1 MWVRKLKKNDLK
13 TRYHDL
19 KRQLLSKSFEGMN
32 ERQREVVF
40 SINGPVMVLA
50 GAGSGKTTVL
60 INRIVNMVKF
70 GDAYFNESV
79 PEELSVE
86 TIAQMESVL
95 KCGGNAGNLEEM
107 IARDKVKPYN
117 ILAITFTNK
126 AANELKNRLSDALG
140 ELSGDVWASTFHSLC
155 VRILRAHADKIGYT
169 CHFAVYDGE
178 DSKRIIKECQK
189 VLKIDDKLL
198 PIKKIGYEISHA
210 KNRLVSCYDY
220 KNLSQKDYC
229 LSEISN
235 VYEMYQKKLIESDAM
250 DFDDLICNV
259 IKLFKTYPELLEHYQ
274 NKFKYIMVDEYQDTN
289 YAQFVLIDTL
299 ASKNKNLC
307 VVGDDDQSIYKFR
320 GATIKNI
327 MDFDNRF
334 RGAKVI
340 RLEQNY
346 RSTKNILRA
355 ANAVIGHNSRRKG
368 KTLWTENEA
377 GEKIRAHT
385 AYSEHDEA
393 SFMAQTIQE
402 CIAKGEHYSDFAVL
416 YRMNS
421 QSNVIEKIFVKRNIP
436 YRVLGGMRFYERKEV
451 KDMLAYLSIIDNPHD
466 EVRLRRIINQPR
478 RSIGDRTITQT
489 AEIAVRTGMTMLDVI
504 RSCESFESL
513 QRVSFKLKAFADLID
528 GLIAESHKPDVTLHD
543 LYNIVLGRTGYLA
556 FLKSE
561 RESSESRIENVN
573 ELLSNIIK
581 YEEENGE
588 NATLSGFLE
597 EVTLISDVDNYDS
610 HADAVVM
617 MTLHSAKG
625 LEFPNVFIPGFE
637 EGIFPG
643 LQFADDDDSEVEEE
657 RRLAYVGITRSRKK
671 LYILNSDSRMIFG
684 STSHNQPSR
693 FLDEIPA
700 ELLDK
705 TKSKDWKDLKKGEE
719 IPRSAHE
726 IKLRSVAAAH
736 HFGQVSGGHG
746 VSEKSASAAL
756 KYSVGDKVQHA
767 VFGVGTVV
775 LVTPVSGDC
784 MIDINFEGVGNKK
797 LLAKFARLTKAMP

>member
-1 MWVRKLKKNDLK
+1 MWVQKLKTNDLK
-13 TRYHDL
+13 TQYHNL
-19 KRQLLSKSFEGMN
+19 KRQLLNKSFEGMN

-40 SINGPVMVLA
+40 SVDGPVMVLA

-70 GDAYFNESV
+70 GNAYFDESV
-79 PEELSVE
+79 PEELSEEMV
-86 TIAQMESVL
+86 AQMESIL
-95 KCGGNAGNLEEM
+95 KCGGNAENIEELL
-107 IARDKVKPYN
+107 ACNKVKPYN

-126 AANELKNRLSDALG
+126 AANELKNRLSKALG

-169 CHFAVYDGE
+169 CHFVVYDDD

-189 VLKIDDKLL
+189 ILKIDDKLL
-198 PIKKIGYEISHA
+198 PIKKISYEISHA
-210 KNRLVSCYDY
+210 KNRLVDYSDY
-220 KNLSQKDYC
+220 KNSSQKDYC

-235 VYEMYQKKLIESDAM
+235 VYEMYQKKLVESDAM

-259 IKLFKTYPELLEHYQ
+259 IKLFKIYPEILEHYQ
-274 NKFKYIMVDEYQDTN
+274 DKFKYIMVDEYQDTN
-289 YAQFVLIDTL
+289 HAQFVLIDTL
-299 ASKNKNLC
+299 ANKNKNLC

-334 RGAKVI
+334 RGAKVV

-346 RSTKNILRA
+346 RSTKNILSA
-355 ANAVIGHNSRRKG
+355 ANAVIEHNSRRKG
-368 KTLWTENEA
+368 KTLWTENEK

-393 SFMAQTIQE
+393 NFMADTIQE
-402 CIAKGEHYSDFAVL
+402 RIARGDRYSDFAVL

-451 KDMLAYLSIIDNPHD
+451 KDMMAYLSIIDNPHD

-478 RSIGDRTITQT
+478 RSIGDRTIAQT
-489 AEIAVRTGMTMLDVI
+489 AEIAAQTGMTMLDVI
-504 RSCESFESL
+504 RSCESFENL
-513 QRVSFKLKAFADLID
+513 QRVSFKLKAFAELID
-528 GLIAESHKPDVTLHD
+528 GLIAESKKPDTTLRD
-543 LYNIVLGRTGYLA
+543 LYNIILGRTGYLA
-556 FLKSE
+556 FLKAE
-561 RESSESRIENVN
+561 RESAESRIENVN

-597 EVTLISDVDNYDS
+597 EVTLLSDVDNYDEN
-610 HADAVVM
+610 ADAVVM

-643 LQFADDDDSEVEEE
+643 VQFADDDSEVEEE

-671 LYILNSDSRMIFG
+671 LYILNSGSRMIFG

-693 FLDEIPA
+693 FLSEIPE
-700 ELLDK
+700 ELLEK

-719 IPRSAHE
+719 IPRSAQE
-726 IKLRSVAAAH
+726 IRVRSVAAAH
-736 HFGQVSGGHG
+736 HFGQVSGGNRG
-746 VSEKSASAAL
+746 ITEKSVSAAL
-756 KYSVGDKVQHA
+756 RYSIGDKVQHA

-775 LVTPVSGDC
+775 SVVPVSGDC
-784 MIDINFEGVGNKK
+784 MIDINFESVGNKK
-797 LLAKFARLTKAMP
+797 LLAKFAKLTKVTS